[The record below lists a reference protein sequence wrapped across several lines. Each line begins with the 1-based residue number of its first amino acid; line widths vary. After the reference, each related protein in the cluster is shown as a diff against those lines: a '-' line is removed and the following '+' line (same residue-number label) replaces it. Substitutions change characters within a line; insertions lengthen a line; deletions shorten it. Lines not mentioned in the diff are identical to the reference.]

1 MIELAASPDRLESF
15 VSLVEEFGIIEMAR
29 TGVDKRAA
37 MLHVVCRVLR
47 RFVEESEIVEMT
59 GVIAMGKSF
68 LPAGLFPEG
77 VPSNPIHTFA
87 RPSMQA
93 KSRPSVPALVRSFT
107 ICVVCCRPRVAY
119 DRGR

>member
-1 MIELAASPDRLESF
+1 MSC
-15 VSLVEEFGIIEMAR
+15 
-29 TGVDKRAA
+29 
-37 MLHVVCRVLR
+37 VVCRVLR

-77 VPSNPIHTFA
+77 AIQSDPHL
-87 RPSMQA
+87 
-93 KSRPSVPALVRSFT
+93 RPSVHAGQVPAGRPCAWSFVQISRRLFRS
-107 ICVVCCRPRVAY
+107 RVAY